1 MYNGIIETINGVQM
15 MSWITLQQKALKT
28 HDSAELFKIIE
39 EAIDQIKFNEA
50 QVAFLRKKINDL
62 QAQVERQK
70 KMLEAFDD

>member
-1 MYNGIIETINGVQM
+1 MYNGIIETINEGQV

-39 EAIDQIKFNEA
+39 QAIDQIKFNEA
-50 QVAFLRKKINDL
+50 QVAFRDKKIKDL

-70 KMLEAFDD
+70 KMLETL